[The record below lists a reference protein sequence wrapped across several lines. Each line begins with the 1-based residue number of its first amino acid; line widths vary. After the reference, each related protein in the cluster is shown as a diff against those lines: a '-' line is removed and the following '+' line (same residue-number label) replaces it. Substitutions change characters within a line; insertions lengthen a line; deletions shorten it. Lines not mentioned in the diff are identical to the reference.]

1 MGTTQQPHST
11 HNMTESEDPSRDRL
25 KHHFA
30 QRVTHQARQILET
43 WQRLQ
48 KSEWS
53 IADMAELKDSTL
65 RLQRFAERFEQ
76 DEHLELARDIGQALE
91 TVEAN
96 RGRLNSTLITELNR
110 LMQRLSR
117 TGLRHGD
124 KLEQTALPPLR
135 KPVYVVLQDRERA
148 ERLAKQ
154 LEFFGLSALSLD
166 NVAQFQS
173 AMLERHPSV
182 IIMDVDFSGPGE
194 GLKLASQVQE
204 GLEQKLPLLFFSH
217 HETDTPTRLAAV
229 RAGGEEFLT
238 GTLEASSLLEKIEVL
253 TCVAQYEPYKV
264 LVIDDSRAQATHT
277 ERVLNAA
284 GIVTRTLLDPI
295 QAMSELA
302 EFQPDLIILDMY
314 MPGCT
319 GTELAKVIRHN
330 DRYVSVPIIYL
341 SAEDDQDKQL
351 DAMSEGG
358 DDFLTK
364 PIKAR
369 HLITTVRNRAARARS
384 LKARM
389 VRDSLTGL
397 YNHTHI
403 LQLLEDCSFRA
414 RRENKPLCFAMLDI
428 DHFKKVNDSHG
439 HPMGDRVIKS
449 LALFLKQ
456 RLRKTDFI
464 GRYGGEEFAIVMP
477 DTDIQSAHQVLEEI
491 RYRFAEIHY
500 PAQPTDLFC
509 TFSAGVVALG
519 VYDDSLT
526 LASQAD
532 NALYRAKHAG
542 RNQIHSA
549 VVEEPYHVVLPE
561 PQIQEQ

>member
-1 MGTTQQPHST
+1 
-11 HNMTESEDPSRDRL
+11 MTEAEDPSRDRL

-30 QRVTHQARQILET
+30 QRVIHQARQILEV

-48 KSEWS
+48 QSEWS
-53 IADMAELKDSTL
+53 AADLEELSESNQ
-65 RLQRFAERFEQ
+65 RLLRFAERFEQ
-76 DEHLELARDIGQALE
+76 AEHAQLARGISQSLME
-91 TVEAN
+91 VEAN
-96 RGRLNSTLITELNR
+96 RGRLSSSLITDLNR

-124 KLEQTALPPLR
+124 RLEHTSLPPLR
-135 KPVYVVLQDRERA
+135 KPIYVMLQDHDRG

-154 LEFFGLSALSLD
+154 LEFFGLSAQSLESTQ
-166 NVAQFQS
+166 AFH
-173 AMLERHPSV
+173 ATLAERLPAAV
-182 IIMDVDFSGPGE
+182 VMDVDFGGTGE
-194 GLKLASQVQE
+194 GLKLAAKMQE

-238 GTLEASSLLEKIEVL
+238 GTLEASSLLEKVEIL
-253 TCVAQYEPYKV
+253 TRVAQYEPYKV
-264 LVIDDSRAQATHT
+264 LIIDDSRAQATHT
-277 ERVLNAA
+277 ERLLNNA
-284 GIVTRTLLDPI
+284 GIVTRTLFDPI
-295 QAMSELA
+295 KTMSELA
-302 EFQPDLIILDMY
+302 DFQPDLIILDMY

-341 SAEDDQDKQL
+341 SAEDDLDKQL

-364 PIKAR
+364 PIKPR
-369 HLITTVRNRAARARS
+369 HLITTVRNRAARARN

-414 RRENKPLCFAMLDI
+414 RRENKPLSFVMLDI
-428 DHFKKVNDSHG
+428 DHFKKVNDGHG

-456 RLRKTDFI
+456 RLRKTDYI
-464 GRYGGEEFAIVMP
+464 GRYGGEEFAVVMP
-477 DTDIQSAHQVLEEI
+477 DTDLKSAYSVLDEI
-491 RYRFAEIHY
+491 RRRFAEIHY
-500 PAQPTDLFC
+500 PAQPVDLFC
-509 TFSAGVVALG
+509 TFSAGVVELGEGDDALMM
-519 VYDDSLT
+519 
-526 LASQAD
+526 ASQAD
-532 NALYRAKHAG
+532 EALYLAKKAG
-542 RNQIHSA
+542 RNQVHTLREDIMLTKRHTPVD
-549 VVEEPYHVVLPE
+549 VV
-561 PQIQEQ
+561 

>member
-1 MGTTQQPHST
+1 MNQP
-11 HNMTESEDPSRDRL
+11 EDPNRDRL
-25 KHHFA
+25 KYHFA
-30 QRVTHQARQILET
+30 QRVIHQARQILET

-53 IADMAELKDSTL
+53 AGDMGELKDSTL
-65 RLQRFAERFEQ
+65 KLMRFAERFEQ
-76 DEHLELARDIGQALE
+76 VEHLALAEELSLSLE
-91 TVEAN
+91 KIEGN
-96 RGRLNSTLITELNR
+96 SGRLNSDVITELNQV
-110 LMQRLSR
+110 MQRLSR
-117 TGLRHGD
+117 TGLRQGD
-124 KLEQTALPPLR
+124 TLEQISLPPLR
-135 KPVYVVLQDRERA
+135 KPVYVVLQDHERA

-154 LEFFGLSALSLD
+154 LEFFGLSAISLTD
-166 NVAQFQS
+166 VAEFHA
-173 AMLERHPSV
+173 AMQQRHPAA
-182 IIMDVDFSGPGE
+182 IIMDVDFCGPGE
-194 GLKLASQVQE
+194 GLKLATQVQQ
-204 GLEQKLPLLFFSH
+204 GLEHKLPLLFFSL
-217 HETDTPTRLAAV
+217 HETDTPMRLAAV

-264 LVIDDSRAQATHT
+264 LIIDDSRSQATHT

-295 QAMSELA
+295 RAMSELA

-314 MPGCT
+314 MPACT

-364 PIKAR
+364 PIKPR

-384 LKARM
+384 LKSRM

-414 RRENKPLCFAMLDI
+414 RREGKPLCFAMLDI
-428 DHFKKVNDSHG
+428 DHFKKINDSHG

-449 LALFLKQ
+449 MALFLKQ

-477 DTDIQSAHQVLEEI
+477 DTEIQRAHNVLEEI
-491 RYRFAEIHY
+491 RHRFAEIQY
-500 PAQPTDLFC
+500 PAQPVDLFC

-519 VYDDSLT
+519 PGDDSLS

-532 NALYRAKHAG
+532 NVLYRAKRAG
-542 RNQIHSA
+542 RNQVLSA
-549 VVEEPYHVVLPE
+549 VGDEPYRVSLP
-561 PQIQEQ
+561 QLD

>member
-1 MGTTQQPHST
+1 
-11 HNMTESEDPSRDRL
+11 MTEPADPSRDRL

-30 QRVTHQARQILET
+30 QRVIHQARQILEA

-48 KSEWS
+48 QGEWS
-53 IADMAELKDSTL
+53 AADMAEFQDANQ
-65 RLQRFAERFEQ
+65 RLLRFAERFEQ
-76 DEHLELARDIGQALE
+76 TEHIELAQAINTSLE
-91 TVEAN
+91 GVEAN
-96 RGRLNSTLITELNR
+96 RGRLSSALITELNG

-124 KLEQTALPPLR
+124 RFEQTALPPLR
-135 KPVYVVLQDRERA
+135 KPIYIALQDFDRA
-148 ERLAKQ
+148 ERLTKQ
-154 LEFFGLSALSLD
+154 LEFFGLF
-166 NVAQFQS
+166 AQAVNGLAHFQA
-173 AMLERHPSV
+173 AMAHRHPAAIV
-182 IIMDVDFSGPGE
+182 IDVDFCGPGE
-194 GLKLASQVQE
+194 GLKLAAGVQQ

-238 GTLEASSLLEKIEVL
+238 GTLEASSLLEKIEIL

-264 LVIDDSRAQATHT
+264 LIIDDSRAQALHT
-277 ERVLNAA
+277 ERLLNSA

-295 QAMSELA
+295 QAMAELA
-302 EFQPDLIILDMY
+302 DFQPDLIILDMY

-341 SAEDDQDKQL
+341 SAEDDLDKQL

-364 PIKAR
+364 PIKPR
-369 HLITTVRNRAARARS
+369 HLITTVRNRAARARN

-414 RRENKPLCFAMLDI
+414 RRENQRLCFAMLDI

-456 RLRKTDFI
+456 RLRKTDYI

-477 DTDIQSAHQVLEEI
+477 DTDIHSAHLVLDEI
-491 RYRFAEIHY
+491 RRRFAEIHY
-500 PAQPTDLFC
+500 PAQPADLFC
-509 TFSAGVVALG
+509 TFSAGVVEMSDK
-519 VYDDSLT
+519 DDSLL
-526 LASQAD
+526 LASRAD
-532 NALYRAKHAG
+532 EALYRAKHAG
-542 RNQIHSA
+542 RN
-549 VVEEPYHVVLPE
+549 HVFLE
-561 PQIQEQ
+561 HDAKQSSLLLASRADKA

>member
-1 MGTTQQPHST
+1 
-11 HNMTESEDPSRDRL
+11 MTEPEDPSRDRL

-30 QRVTHQARQILET
+30 QRVIHQARQILET

-48 KSEWS
+48 KAEWS
-53 IADMAELKDSTL
+53 VVDMAELKESTQ
-65 RLQRFAERFEQ
+65 RLSRFAERFEQ
-76 DEHLELARDIGQALE
+76 AEHSALAQEISEALDV
-91 TVEAN
+91 VEAN
-96 RGRLNSTLITELNR
+96 RGRLNSRVITDLNR

-124 KLEQTALPPLR
+124 RFEQTALPPLR
-135 KPVYVVLQDRERA
+135 KPVYVALQDHERA

-154 LEFFGLSALSLD
+154 LEFFGLAALSLH
-166 NVAQFQS
+166 NVAEFQR
-173 AMLERHPSV
+173 AMAQRHPAAIV
-182 IIMDVDFSGPGE
+182 MDVDFSGAGK
-194 GLKLASQVQE
+194 GLELASQAQE
-204 GLEQKLPLLFFSH
+204 GLEQKLPLLFFSLN
-217 HETDTPTRLAAV
+217 ETDTPTRLAAV

-238 GTLEASSLLEKIEVL
+238 GALEASSLLEKIEVL

-264 LVIDDSRAQATHT
+264 LIIDDSRAQALHT

-284 GIVTRTLLDPI
+284 GIVTRVLLDPI

-364 PIKAR
+364 PIKPR
-369 HLITTVRNRAARARS
+369 HLITTVRNRAARARN

-403 LQLLEDCSFRA
+403 LQLLEDCSFRS
-414 RRENKPLCFAMLDI
+414 RREGKPLCFAMLDI
-428 DHFKKVNDSHG
+428 DHFKRVNDSHG

-477 DTDIQSAHQVLEEI
+477 DTDIQSAHRVLDDI
-491 RYRFAEIHY
+491 RHRFAEIHY
-500 PAQPTDLFC
+500 PAQPADLFC
-509 TFSAGVVALG
+509 TFSAGVVSLG
-519 VYDDSLT
+519 ANDDSLS

-532 NALYRAKHAG
+532 TALYRAKHAG
-542 RNQIHSA
+542 RNRVHS
-549 VVEEPYHVVLPE
+549 VLDDVPYHVVLNE
-561 PQIQEQ
+561 IEA

>member
-1 MGTTQQPHST
+1 
-11 HNMTESEDPSRDRL
+11 MTDHEDPSRDRL

-30 QRVTHQARQILET
+30 QRVIHQARQILET

-48 KSEWS
+48 KAEWS
-53 IADMAELKDSTL
+53 VGDMAELKESTQ
-65 RLQRFAERFEQ
+65 RLSRFAERFEQ
-76 DEHLELARDIGQALE
+76 AEHSALAHEISQALDA
-91 TVEAN
+91 VKAN
-96 RGRLNSTLITELNR
+96 RGRLNSRVITDLNR

-124 KLEQTALPPLR
+124 RFEQTALPPLR
-135 KPVYVVLQDRERA
+135 KPVYIVLQDHERA

-154 LEFFGLSALSLD
+154 LEFFGLAALSLH
-166 NVAQFQS
+166 NVAEFQR
-173 AMLERHPSV
+173 AMAQRHPAAIV
-182 IIMDVDFSGPGE
+182 MDVDFSGPGK
-194 GLKLASQVQE
+194 GLELASQAQE
-204 GLEQKLPLLFFSH
+204 GLEQKLPLLFFSLN
-217 HETDTPTRLAAV
+217 ETDTPTRLAAV

-238 GTLEASSLLEKIEVL
+238 GALEASSLLEKIEVL

-264 LVIDDSRAQATHT
+264 LIIDDSRAQALHT

-284 GIVTRTLLDPI
+284 GIVTRVLLDPI

-364 PIKAR
+364 PIKPR

-403 LQLLEDCSFRA
+403 LQLLEDCSFRS
-414 RRENKPLCFAMLDI
+414 RREDKPLCFAMLDI

-477 DTDIQSAHQVLEEI
+477 DTDIQSAHRVLDDI
-491 RYRFAEIHY
+491 RHRFAEIHY
-500 PAQPTDLFC
+500 PAQPADLFC
-509 TFSAGVVALG
+509 TFSAGVVSLG
-519 VYDDSLT
+519 SHDDSLS

-532 NALYRAKHAG
+532 TALYCAKHAG
-542 RNQIHSA
+542 RNRVHS
-549 VVEEPYHVVLPE
+549 VLVDVPYHVVLNGIE
-561 PQIQEQ
+561 A

>member
-1 MGTTQQPHST
+1 M
-11 HNMTESEDPSRDRL
+11 NESEDPSRDRL

-30 QRVTHQARQILET
+30 QRVIHQARQILEA

-48 KSEWS
+48 QSEWS
-53 IADMAELKDSTL
+53 AVDMAEFKDSTQ
-65 RLQRFAERFEQ
+65 RLLRFAERFEQ
-76 DEHLELARDIGQALE
+76 IEHVELARAIGVSLDA
-91 TVEAN
+91 VDAN
-96 RGRLNSTLITELNR
+96 RGRLSSDLITELNR

-124 KLEQTALPPLR
+124 RFEQTSLPPLR
-135 KPVYVVLQDRERA
+135 KPIYIALQDYERA
-148 ERLAKQ
+148 ERLSKQ
-154 LEFFGLSALSLD
+154 LEFFGLFAQALEGYESF
-166 NVAQFQS
+166 NA
-173 AMLERHPSV
+173 AMTQRHPAAIV
-182 IIMDVDFSGPGE
+182 IDVDFCGPGE
-194 GLKLASQVQE
+194 GLKLAAQVQE

-264 LVIDDSRAQATHT
+264 LIIDDSRAQATHT
-277 ERVLNAA
+277 ERLLNSA

-295 QAMSELA
+295 QAMAELA
-302 EFQPDLIILDMY
+302 DFQPDLIILDMY

-341 SAEDDQDKQL
+341 SAEDDLDKQL

-364 PIKAR
+364 PIKPR
-369 HLITTVRNRAARARS
+369 HLITTVRNRAARARN

-414 RRENKPLCFAMLDI
+414 RRENQSLCFAMLDI

-456 RLRKTDFI
+456 RLRKTDYI

-477 DTDIQSAHQVLEEI
+477 DTELHNAHKVLDEI
-491 RYRFAEIHY
+491 RRRFAEINY
-500 PAQPTDLFC
+500 PAQPVDLFC
-509 TFSAGVVALG
+509 TFSAGVVELSDNDDALM
-519 VYDDSLT
+519 
-526 LASQAD
+526 LASRAD
-532 NALYRAKHAG
+532 DALYRAKDAG
-542 RNQIHSA
+542 RNHVHCSNDAAQSA
-549 VVEEPYHVVLPE
+549 LMLASAAEKH
-561 PQIQEQ
+561 

>member
-1 MGTTQQPHST
+1 
-11 HNMTESEDPSRDRL
+11 MTEPEDPSRDRL

-30 QRVTHQARQILET
+30 QRVIHQARQILET

-48 KSEWS
+48 KTEWS
-53 IADMAELKDSTL
+53 VSDMAELKDSTL
-65 RLQRFAERFEQ
+65 RLLRFAERFEQ
-76 DEHLELARDIGQALE
+76 AEHMVLAQDIGQALE
-91 TVEAN
+91 AVEAN
-96 RGRLNSTLITELNR
+96 RGRLNSSAITDLNR

-124 KLEQTALPPLR
+124 QLEQTSLPPLR
-135 KPVYVVLQDRERA
+135 KPVYVVLQDHERA

-154 LEFFGLSALSLD
+154 LEFFGLSALSLHS
-166 NVAQFQS
+166 VLAFQT
-173 AMLERHPSV
+173 AMTQRHPAAIV
-182 IIMDVDFSGPGE
+182 MDVDFSGPGQ

-204 GLEQKLPLLFFSH
+204 GLEHKLPLLFFSL

-229 RAGGEEFLT
+229 RAGGQEFLT
-238 GTLEASSLLEKIEVL
+238 GTLEASSLLEKIEIL

-264 LVIDDSRAQATHT
+264 LIIDDSRAQATHT

-295 QAMSELA
+295 QAMAELA
-302 EFQPDLIILDMY
+302 DFQPDLIILDMY

-319 GTELAKVIRHN
+319 GTEIAKVIRHN

-364 PIKAR
+364 PIKPR
-369 HLITTVRNRAARARS
+369 HLITTVRNRAARARN

-403 LQLLEDCSFRA
+403 LQLLEDCSFRS
-414 RRENKPLCFAMLDI
+414 RREGKPLCFAMLDI
-428 DHFKKVNDSHG
+428 DHFKRVNDSHG

-477 DTDIQSAHQVLEEI
+477 DTDIQSAHKVLEEI
-491 RYRFAEIHY
+491 RHRFAEIHY
-500 PAQPTDLFC
+500 PAQPADLFC
-509 TFSAGVVALG
+509 TFSAGVVCLG
-519 VYDDSLT
+519 AHDDSLS

-532 NALYRAKHAG
+532 SALYRAKHAG
-542 RNQIHSA
+542 RNQVHSA
-549 VVEEPYHVVLPE
+549 VAEAPYHVMLPE
-561 PQIQEQ
+561 TET

>member
-1 MGTTQQPHST
+1 MNEP
-11 HNMTESEDPSRDRL
+11 EDPSRDRL

-30 QRVTHQARQILET
+30 QRVIHQARQILET

-53 IADMAELKDSTL
+53 AGDMAELKDSTM
-65 RLQRFAERFEQ
+65 RLLRFAERFEQ
-76 DEHLELARDIGQALE
+76 TEHIALARDINEALNA
-91 TVEAN
+91 VEAN
-96 RGRLNSTLITELNR
+96 RGRLNSNVITDLNR

-124 KLEQTALPPLR
+124 RLEQTALPPLR
-135 KPVYVVLQDRERA
+135 KPVYVVLQDHERA

-154 LEFFGLSALSLD
+154 LEFFGLSALSLHS
-166 NVAQFQS
+166 VSEFQT
-173 AMLERHPSV
+173 AMTHRHPAAIV
-182 IIMDVDFSGPGE
+182 MDVDFSGPGQ

-204 GLEQKLPLLFFSH
+204 GLEQKLPLLFFSLN
-217 HETDTPTRLAAV
+217 ETDTPTRLAAV
-229 RAGGEEFLT
+229 RAGGQEFLT
-238 GTLEASSLLEKIEVL
+238 GALEASSLLEKIEIL

-264 LVIDDSRAQATHT
+264 LIIDDSRAQATHT

-295 QAMSELA
+295 QAMAELA
-302 EFQPDLIILDMY
+302 DFQPDLIILDMY

-364 PIKAR
+364 PIRPR

-403 LQLLEDCSFRA
+403 LQLLEDCSFRS
-414 RRENKPLCFAMLDI
+414 RREGKPLCFAMLDI

-491 RYRFAEIHY
+491 RHRFAEIHY
-500 PAQPTDLFC
+500 PAQPADLFC
-509 TFSAGVVALG
+509 TFSAGVVSLG
-519 VYDDSLT
+519 VHDDSLS
-526 LASQAD
+526 LAAQAD
-532 NALYRAKHAG
+532 SALYRAKHAG
-542 RNQIHSA
+542 RNQVHSA
-549 VVEEPYHVVLPE
+549 LVDAPYHVMLPE
-561 PQIQEQ
+561 IET

>member
-1 MGTTQQPHST
+1 M
-11 HNMTESEDPSRDRL
+11 NESEDPSRDRL

-30 QRVTHQARQILET
+30 QRVIHQARQILEA

-48 KSEWS
+48 QSEWS
-53 IADMAELKDSTL
+53 ASDMAEFKDSNQ
-65 RLQRFAERFEQ
+65 RLLRFAERFEQ
-76 DEHLELARDIGQALE
+76 IEHIELAEAIGVSLDA
-91 TVEAN
+91 VEAN
-96 RGRLNSTLITELNR
+96 RGRLSSGLITELNR

-124 KLEQTALPPLR
+124 RYEQTSLPPLR
-135 KPVYVVLQDRERA
+135 KPIYIALQDYERA
-148 ERLAKQ
+148 ERLSKQ
-154 LEFFGLSALSLD
+154 LEFFGLSAQALEGYESF
-166 NVAQFQS
+166 NAAMAQ
-173 AMLERHPSV
+173 RHPAAIV
-182 IIMDVDFSGPGE
+182 IDVDFCGPGE
-194 GLKLASQVQE
+194 GLKLAAQVQE

-264 LVIDDSRAQATHT
+264 LIIDDSRAQVTHT
-277 ERVLNAA
+277 ERLLNSA

-295 QAMSELA
+295 QAMAELA
-302 EFQPDLIILDMY
+302 DFQPDLIILDMY

-341 SAEDDQDKQL
+341 SAEDDLDKQL

-364 PIKAR
+364 PIKPR
-369 HLITTVRNRAARARS
+369 HLITTVRNRAARARN

-414 RRENKPLCFAMLDI
+414 RRENQSLCFAMLDI
-428 DHFKKVNDSHG
+428 DHFKKVNDTYG
-439 HPMGDRVIKS
+439 HSTGDEVLRSIARTIKGQLRNIDRV
-449 LALFLKQ
+449 FH
-456 RLRKTDFI
+456 
-464 GRYGGEEFAIVMP
+464 YGGEEFLVLLSN
-477 DTDIQSAHQVLEEI
+477 TDREAAGMIGERLRQSAHELAYPLLDHSLELTI
-491 RYRFAEIHY
+491 SLGCSTLLPAE
-500 PAQPTDLFC
+500 
-509 TFSAGVVALG
+509 SA
-519 VYDDSLT
+519 DSL
-526 LASQAD
+526 LRRAD
-532 NALYRAKHAG
+532 NALYVAKREG
-542 RNQIHSA
+542 RNRLAMAS
-549 VVEEPYHVVLPE
+549 
-561 PQIQEQ
+561 